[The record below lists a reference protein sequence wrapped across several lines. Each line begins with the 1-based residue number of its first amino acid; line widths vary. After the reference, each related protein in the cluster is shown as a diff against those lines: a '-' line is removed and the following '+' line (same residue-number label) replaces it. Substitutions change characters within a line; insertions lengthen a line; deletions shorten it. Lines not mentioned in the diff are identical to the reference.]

1 MFKAIVLT
9 ICFYGVLKA
18 IPAPGHGALAGY
30 CDTSSQCDA
39 DETCV
44 SFNQPR
50 GRRVVPDT
58 IDPDLMQYVHGSCKK
73 RGTQGSQCIVNE
85 ISTGFKGLYYDP
97 LCADGFVCVSTGQY
111 VIPKGDLGTCQA
123 LTLAK
128 SATLDQPCATGAD
141 CSDTECCV
149 SDMRPIGKRAAHGHC
164 RNMGTSGS
172 GCLVRYPS
180 GKPMDAV
187 FQCPCIASLT
197 CHGTGMHDIPL
208 GEIGKCG
215 L

>member
-1 MFKAIVLT
+1 MQ
-9 ICFYGVLKA
+9 A

-73 RGTQGSQCIVNE
+73 RGTQGSR
-85 ISTGFKGLYYDP
+85 
-97 LCADGFVCVSTGQY
+97 
-111 VIPKGDLGTCQA
+111 TCQA